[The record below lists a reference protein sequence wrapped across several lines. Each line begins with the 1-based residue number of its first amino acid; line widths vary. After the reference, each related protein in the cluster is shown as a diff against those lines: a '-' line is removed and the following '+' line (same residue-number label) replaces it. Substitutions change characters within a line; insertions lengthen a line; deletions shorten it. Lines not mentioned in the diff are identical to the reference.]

1 MPVVLLHGV
10 PETPALWDAL
20 RAHLGRTDVRAPA
33 MPGFG
38 CPLPDGF
45 GATKEEYVAWLVG
58 ELETY
63 QQSGPVDLVGH
74 DWGGLL
80 VVRLVS
86 TRPDLVRSWATD
98 AAGGGSGAFRWHPLA
113 RIWQTPG
120 DGEAWIA
127 DALARPPA
135 ERASRFVEAGVP
147 RDAAMR
153 MAGWLDDTMGR
164 AILALYRSAVDVG
177 EEWTPAFRDVAAP
190 GLAIVPPDDPFANV
204 ERAKAGVAHSGA
216 QLAELPGLGHWWMLQ
231 DPGRAADVLT
241 TFWAGL
247 G

>member
-10 PETPALWDAL
+10 PETPALWGPL
-20 RAHLGRTDVRAPA
+20 RAVLGRSDVLAPA
-33 MPGFG
+33 LPGFG
-38 CPLPDGF
+38 RPLPEGF
-45 GATKEEYVAWLVG
+45 AAAKEDYVAWLVG
-58 ELETY
+58 ELEAC
-63 QQSGPVDLVGH
+63 QDAGPVDLVGH

-98 AAGGGSGAFRWHPLA
+98 AAGGGSGAWRWHPLA

-120 DGEAWIA
+120 AGEAWVR
-127 DALARPPA
+127 DALASAPA
-135 ERASRFVEAGVP
+135 DRAGWFVDAGVP
-147 RDAAMR
+147 ADDALR
-153 MAGWLDDTMGR
+153 MAGWLDETMGA

-190 GLAIVPPDDPFANV
+190 GLALIPSDDPFGRV
-204 ERAKAGVAHSGA
+204 DRAKAGAAQSGA
-216 QLAELPGLGHWWMLQ
+216 AVADLPGLGHWWMLQ
-231 DPGRAADVLT
+231 DPAHAATVLT
-241 TFWAGL
+241 QFWAAL